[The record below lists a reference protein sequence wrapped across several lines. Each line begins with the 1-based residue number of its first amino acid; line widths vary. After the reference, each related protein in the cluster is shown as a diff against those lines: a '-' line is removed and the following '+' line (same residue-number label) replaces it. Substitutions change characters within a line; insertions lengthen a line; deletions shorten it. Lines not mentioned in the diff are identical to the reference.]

1 MIFVDESGDHSL
13 TSIDE
18 QYPIFVL
25 TLCIV
30 EKSAYSRQIV
40 PAFTDFKME
49 FFGHDLPILHAHEI
63 RKPRGDFTILLNPHT
78 RARFMERLNGLI
90 EATPMTIV
98 GVVIRKTHL
107 KARYAEPKSPYDL
120 ALRFGLERAFRF
132 PWDKKQQGKVVP
144 FVAESRGRKEDADF
158 ELQFRRITQNSHE
171 WELPFFKLAMGQ
183 IAFDRKILNPEQS
196 NRAYDL
202 LASKLLTS
210 EKGGVDGWGLKVFP

>member
-98 GVVIRKTHL
+98 GVVTRKTERFDSRGTRSN
-107 KARYAEPKSPYDL
+107 KAR
-120 ALRFGLERAFRF
+120 
-132 PWDKKQQGKVVP
+132 
-144 FVAESRGRKEDADF
+144 
-158 ELQFRRITQNSHE
+158 
-171 WELPFFKLAMGQ
+171 
-183 IAFDRKILNPEQS
+183 
-196 NRAYDL
+196 
-202 LASKLLTS
+202 
-210 EKGGVDGWGLKVFP
+210 